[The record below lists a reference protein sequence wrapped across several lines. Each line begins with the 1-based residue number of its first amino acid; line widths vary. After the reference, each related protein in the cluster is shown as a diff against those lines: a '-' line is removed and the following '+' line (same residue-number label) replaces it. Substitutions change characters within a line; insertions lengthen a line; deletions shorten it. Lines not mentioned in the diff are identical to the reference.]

1 MALDLKPA
9 VRVPFDRLYL
19 DPNNPRLGATR
30 QPGYEDTEKL
40 FDERTQRKLEARMR
54 KTYKALKDLVA
65 SIVNMGWMPVDAILV
80 WEVPQAPG
88 HYIVVEG
95 NARTTALRTIRE
107 EHAREQARLHKARA
121 DKLLDPETQK
131 ELGDR
136 VERLA
141 AVIDATSALEVLPV
155 AAPSAAELARTL
167 PRLLGV
173 RHISHAQ
180 QWKPQATN
188 VYIYSL
194 YRQLFHETY
203 GPEEKLRLEE
213 ALLRETGGMVS
224 LNSWKVRKSIQAAVA
239 FARFRAVY
247 EDRLPKGERFQ
258 ETDQNYFLYLFEPG
272 FAREQFGLTDS
283 DLWLSRE
290 SEEVLFAWAF
300 GKPRAGRGGEP
311 QRLPRRGGRAPLE
324 HHRALRRPPR
334 DALLAPARRA
344 PPRQGPS
351 GRADGPRLERA
362 PRAAL
367 AGRDPAGSRGVAAL
381 HGGRHARRRPRGD
394 QARDRRDVDPGQGV
408 PRDAGRARRT
418 RAAQAQAGLISS
430 PPGGSPRGARGRRR
444 SRPRRDPA
452 APGES
457 RAAPGAGSRR
467 ARPPRR
473 P

>member
-30 QPGYEDTEKL
+30 QPGYEDAAKL
-40 FDERTQRKLEARMR
+40 FEERTQRRLESRMR
-54 KTYKALKDLVA
+54 KTYKALKELVA

-88 HYIVVEG
+88 HYVVVEG
-95 NARTTALRTIRE
+95 NARTTALRAIRE
-107 EHAREQARLHKARA
+107 EHARERGRLQKARA
-121 DKLLDPETQK
+121 DKLLDPDTLK
-131 ELGDR
+131 ELADR
-136 VERLA
+136 VERLG
-141 AVIDATSALEVLPV
+141 AVIDQTAEIDVMPV

-213 ALLRETGGMVS
+213 ALLRETGGLVS

-258 ETDQNYFLYLFEPG
+258 DTDQNYFLYLFEAG
-272 FAREQFGLTDS
+272 HARDQFGLSDS

-300 GKPRAGRGGEP
+300 AKPRTGEGENRNVFRAAEDV
-311 QRLPRRGGRAPLE
+311 RLWNTIARYDERHGTRFARRLDARQPEKARPVAQMDLDWSA
-324 HHRALRRPPR
+324 HRAQRSPIETLLLLVESLRSMEVDTLVAAKDEIRPAIDEMLSLGKEYR
-334 DALLAPARRA
+334 AMLDAL
-344 PPRQGPS
+344 
-351 GRADGPRLERA
+351 DGPA
-362 PRAAL
+362 PRK
-367 AGRDPAGSRGVAAL
+367 RK
-381 HGGRHARRRPRGD
+381 
-394 QARDRRDVDPGQGV
+394 
-408 PRDAGRARRT
+408 RA
-418 RAAQAQAGLISS
+418 
-430 PPGGSPRGARGRRR
+430 
-444 SRPRRDPA
+444 
-452 APGES
+452 
-457 RAAPGAGSRR
+457 
-467 ARPPRR
+467 
-473 P
+473 

>member
-9 VRVPFDRLYL
+9 VRVPFERLYL
-19 DPNNPRLGATR
+19 DPNNPRLGGAR
-30 QPGYEDTEKL
+30 QPGYEDTAKL

-54 KTYKALKDLVA
+54 KTYKALKELVA

-80 WEVPQAPG
+80 WEVPQSPG
-88 HYIVVEG
+88 HFIVVEG
-95 NARTTALRTIRE
+95 NARTTALRAIRE
-107 EHAREQARLHKARA
+107 DHAREQARLHKARA

-141 AVIDATSALEVLPV
+141 AVIDATGVLEVLPV

-272 FAREQFGLTDS
+272 YAREQFGLSDS

-300 GKPRAGRGGEP
+300 GKPRAGEGENRNVFRAAEDV
-311 QRLPRRGGRAPLE
+311 RLWNTVARYDDRHGTRFSRRLDVRHPDKARPVAQMDLDWSA
-324 HHRALRRPPR
+324 HRAQRSPIETLLALVESLRSMEVDTLVAAKEEIKPAIDEMLTLGKEYRAML
-334 DALLAPARRA
+334 DAL
-344 PPRQGPS
+344 
-351 GRADGPRLERA
+351 DGPA
-362 PRAAL
+362 PRK
-367 AGRDPAGSRGVAAL
+367 RK
-381 HGGRHARRRPRGD
+381 
-394 QARDRRDVDPGQGV
+394 
-408 PRDAGRARRT
+408 RA
-418 RAAQAQAGLISS
+418 
-430 PPGGSPRGARGRRR
+430 
-444 SRPRRDPA
+444 
-452 APGES
+452 
-457 RAAPGAGSRR
+457 
-467 ARPPRR
+467 
-473 P
+473 

>member
-19 DPNNPRLGATR
+19 DPNNPRLGSTR
-30 QPGYEDTEKL
+30 QPGYEDTAKL

-54 KTYKALKDLVA
+54 KTYKSLKDLVS

-80 WEVPQAPG
+80 WEVPQSPG
-88 HYIVVEG
+88 HYVVVEG
-95 NARTTALRTIRE
+95 NARTTALRAIRE
-107 EHAREQARLHKARA
+107 EHARDQARLHKARA

-141 AVIDATSALEVLPV
+141 AVIEATSVLEVLPV
-155 AAPSAAELARTL
+155 SAPSAAELARRL

-272 FAREQFGLTDS
+272 FAREQFGLSDS

-290 SEEVLFAWAF
+290 GEEVLFAWAF
-300 GKPRAGRGGEP
+300 AKPRAGEGENRNVLRAAEDV
-311 QRLPRRGGRAPLE
+311 RLWNTVARYDERHGTRFSRRLDVRHPDKARPVAQMDLDWSA
-324 HHRALRRPPR
+324 HRAQRSPVETLLLLVESLRSMEVDTLVAAREEIKPAIDEMLTLGKEYR
-334 DALLAPARRA
+334 AMLDAL
-344 PPRQGPS
+344 
-351 GRADGPRLERA
+351 DGPA
-362 PRAAL
+362 PRK
-367 AGRDPAGSRGVAAL
+367 RK
-381 HGGRHARRRPRGD
+381 
-394 QARDRRDVDPGQGV
+394 
-408 PRDAGRARRT
+408 RA
-418 RAAQAQAGLISS
+418 
-430 PPGGSPRGARGRRR
+430 
-444 SRPRRDPA
+444 
-452 APGES
+452 
-457 RAAPGAGSRR
+457 
-467 ARPPRR
+467 
-473 P
+473 

>member
-1 MALDLKPA
+1 
-9 VRVPFDRLYL
+9 
-19 DPNNPRLGATR
+19 
-30 QPGYEDTEKL
+30 
-40 FDERTQRKLEARMR
+40 
-54 KTYKALKDLVA
+54 
-65 SIVNMGWMPVDAILV
+65 MGWMPVDAILV
-80 WEVPQAPG
+80 WEVPQSPG
-88 HYIVVEG
+88 HFIVVEG
-95 NARTTALRTIRE
+95 NARTTALRAIRE
-107 EHAREQARLHKARA
+107 DHAREQARLHKARA

-141 AVIDATSALEVLPV
+141 AVIDATAVLEVLPV

-272 FAREQFGLTDS
+272 YAREQFGLSDS
-283 DLWLSRE
+283 DLWLARE
-290 SEEVLFAWAF
+290 SEEVLFALGLREAARGEGENRNVF
-300 GKPRAGRGGEP
+300 RAAEDV
-311 QRLPRRGGRAPLE
+311 RLWNTVARYDDRHGTRFSRRLDVRHPDKARPVAQMDLDWSA
-324 HHRALRRPPR
+324 HRAQRSPIETLLALVESLRSMEVDTLVAAKEEIKPAIDEMLTLGKEYRAML
-334 DALLAPARRA
+334 DAL
-344 PPRQGPS
+344 
-351 GRADGPRLERA
+351 DGPA
-362 PRAAL
+362 PRK
-367 AGRDPAGSRGVAAL
+367 RK
-381 HGGRHARRRPRGD
+381 
-394 QARDRRDVDPGQGV
+394 
-408 PRDAGRARRT
+408 RA
-418 RAAQAQAGLISS
+418 
-430 PPGGSPRGARGRRR
+430 
-444 SRPRRDPA
+444 
-452 APGES
+452 
-457 RAAPGAGSRR
+457 
-467 ARPPRR
+467 
-473 P
+473 

>member
-19 DPNNPRLGATR
+19 DPNNPRLGGAR
-30 QPGYEDTEKL
+30 QPGYEDTAKL
-40 FDERTQRKLEARMR
+40 FDERTQRKLESRMR
-54 KTYKALKDLVA
+54 KTYKALKELVA
-65 SIVNMGWMPVDAILV
+65 SIVNVGWMPVDAILV

-88 HYIVVEG
+88 HYVVVEG

-107 EHAREQARLHKARA
+107 ELAREQGRLHKARA
-121 DKLLDPETQK
+121 DKLLDPDTQK
-131 ELGDR
+131 EIAERVARLGAV
-136 VERLA
+136 VE
-141 AVIDATSALEVLPV
+141 ATAALEVLPV

-272 FAREQFGLTDS
+272 HAREQFGLSDA

-290 SEEVLFAWAF
+290 GEEVLFAWAF
-300 GKPRAGRGGEP
+300 AKPRAAEGENRNVFRAAEDV
-311 QRLPRRGGRAPLE
+311 RLWNTIARYDDRHGTRFSRRLDVGHPAKARPVAQMDLDWSA
-324 HHRALRRPPR
+324 HRAQRSPVETLLALVESLRSMEVDTLVAAKDEIKPAIDELLVIGREYR
-334 DALLAPARRA
+334 SMLDAL
-344 PPRQGPS
+344 
-351 GRADGPRLERA
+351 DGPAPQKRKRA
-362 PRAAL
+362 
-367 AGRDPAGSRGVAAL
+367 
-381 HGGRHARRRPRGD
+381 
-394 QARDRRDVDPGQGV
+394 
-408 PRDAGRARRT
+408 
-418 RAAQAQAGLISS
+418 
-430 PPGGSPRGARGRRR
+430 
-444 SRPRRDPA
+444 
-452 APGES
+452 
-457 RAAPGAGSRR
+457 
-467 ARPPRR
+467 
-473 P
+473 